1 MPVTAGHK
9 MAPSWMQ
16 IYALCFIL
24 KRRLFS
30 KQFSVILPL
39 PLRSMD
45 GADLC
50 FEIVKRADAGFV
62 YSEAV
67 AR

>member
-1 MPVTAGHK
+1 M
-9 MAPSWMQ
+9 S
-16 IYALCFIL
+16 
-24 KRRLFS
+24 
-30 KQFSVILPL
+30 PL
-39 PLRSMD
+39 PSPSLAPRSMD

-67 AR
+67 ARWDEGLIEFLITAQCRGAAILHNIRR